1 MSHEVGVPGLKKLI
15 ASMLPYAPE
24 KIILFGSHAR
34 GDADEWSDWDIMVIQ
49 ETVEPF
55 FDRLSNVPMVV
66 APGVKADLF
75 VYTPSELSEMQASGN
90 PFIERV
96 LAEGVVIYERGRDM
110 LFQNVPSFEANKGS
124 NMRKEARVEA
134 TRWLEQARANL
145 DVARYNVQGNYHF
158 AACFWAQQAAEQ
170 ALKAFLYGQGLRF
183 VRGHSVYDLA
193 ERCLEQKAD
202 LGLDPIAL
210 ALLDR
215 FYIPTR
221 YPNGLPGGI
230 PAEVY
235 TAADSQRALELAD
248 QTFQT
253 VQDRL
258 AALFRADEDSN

>member
-1 MSHEVGVPGLKKLI
+1 MRQGLGIPGLKKLI

-24 KIILFGSHAR
+24 KVILFGSYAH

-49 ETVEPF
+49 ETTEPF
-55 FDRLSNVPMVV
+55 FDRLSDVPISV
-66 APGVKADLF
+66 APGMAVDLL
-75 VYTPSELSEMQASGN
+75 VYTPSELSEMQARGN

-96 LAEGVVIYERGRDM
+96 LAEGVVIYERGQDI
-110 LFQNVPSFEANKGS
+110 FSQNTQSFEENKRGS
-124 NMRKEARVEA
+124 MRKEARVEA
-134 TRWLEQARANL
+134 NRWLEQARANL

-170 ALKAFLYGQGLRF
+170 ALKAFLYAQGQRF
-183 VRGHSVYDLA
+183 VHGHSVYDLA
-193 ERCLEQKAD
+193 ERCLEHDAD
-202 LGLDPIAL
+202 LGLSPIAL

-230 PAEVY
+230 PAKVY

-248 QTFQT
+248 QTLQA
-253 VQDRL
+253 VADRL
-258 AALFRADEDSN
+258 ALLFRADKDSN